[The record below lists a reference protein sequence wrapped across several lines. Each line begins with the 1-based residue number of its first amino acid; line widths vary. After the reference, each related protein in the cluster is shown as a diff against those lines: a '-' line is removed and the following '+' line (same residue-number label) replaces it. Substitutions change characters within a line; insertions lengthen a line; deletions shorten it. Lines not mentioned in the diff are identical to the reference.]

1 MGKNSGRSRQSCT
14 WPTTLSEGDSGPTG
28 PTSFTRVLGASSV
41 TQPPTRMPLM
51 QASQPPALPPRGVP
65 MGRTSQ
71 KAQAVWSAP
80 WPAPPPPLQMPWQL
94 GLAIVSIADWGGG
107 VGRSHTTAPCALTW
121 ELTQGSLRLQDH
133 FHVLWREGRGTP
145 ALPLGVER
153 PRTSAVLIEEI
164 SRKILSYPFFQPFC
178 VSSVNEGLKSHLTR
192 ACPPAL
198 TFHKRKVCGIQ
209 LPLSSASLFLCDA
222 SFPEAKQLP
231 GQGPQT

>member
-1 MGKNSGRSRQSCT
+1 MAPFFLSHHASRLLSMNLAYYLALWKKPVCSLLLFSSISGRPGIGARVGKNSGRSRQSCT

-107 VGRSHTTAPCALTW
+107 GRKVTHHCTVCTNMGTHSRVSEAPRPFSCTLEGRSRHSSPPP
-121 ELTQGSLRLQDH
+121 
-133 FHVLWREGRGTP
+133 RGG
-145 ALPLGVER
+145 A
-153 PRTSAVLIEEI
+153 AQNI
-164 SRKILSYPFFQPFC
+164 S
-178 VSSVNEGLKSHLTR
+178 SSH
-192 ACPPAL
+192 
-198 TFHKRKVCGIQ
+198 
-209 LPLSSASLFLCDA
+209 
-222 SFPEAKQLP
+222 
-231 GQGPQT
+231 